1 MTLKPVIK
9 GLIDR
14 QGEPAKSVQSAV
26 RAYVVKTDW
35 ATLQPIQGGPI
46 AGNNPIDAALARVRD
61 PKSPVHGLALKL
73 RVFAG
78 VQAPDWAKHCGGA
91 PINYVST
98 PDQTAQKGTLGRF
111 WTSAY
116 IAAYADLQ
124 AKLAALYD
132 SAPEIRE
139 LTLSAP
145 CTFFDEP
152 MVRNP
157 VPANTTALKLAGYT
171 TAADQSAFTAAIAA
185 HDVWQHTA
193 TDIDF
198 SPFPIVGTGNDD
210 MPFTIDMIDHAR
222 NVLGARAGLQNNA
235 LSTDKLSNTQFT
247 QLYQAMHTAGGTIVF
262 QTAAKQR
269 LGDPVQTL
277 DAALTYGAH
286 SVELP
291 QGYPQIWTL
300 TQLQQFN
307 TALQ

>member
-1 MTLKPVIK
+1 VKPPIR

-14 QGEPAKSVQSAV
+14 QGEPGKGVQKAV
-26 RAYVVKTDW
+26 QAFVVKCNWSD
-35 ATLQPIQGGPI
+35 LQPVPDGLITQGN
-46 AGNNPIDAALARVRD
+46 AIDAALARVRD

-73 RVFAG
+73 RVFSG
-78 VQAPDWAKHCGGA
+78 VQAPDWAKHVGGA

-98 PDQTAQKGTLGRF
+98 PGQTAQKGTLGRF
-111 WTSAY
+111 WTAPY
-116 IAAYADLQ
+116 IAAYAELQ
-124 AKLAALYD
+124 SRLAALYD

-139 LTLSAP
+139 ITLSAP

-157 VPANTTALKLAGYT
+157 VPANTQALKLAGYT
-171 TAADQSAFTAAIAA
+171 TEADQAAFQDAIQA
-185 HDVWQHTA
+185 HTA
-193 TDIDF
+193 WTTTTTDIDY

-210 MPFTIDMIDHAR
+210 MAFTIDMIDHAR
-222 NVLGARAGLQNNA
+222 AILGERAGLQNNA
-235 LSTDKLSNTQFT
+235 LSTDKLSNPQFT
-247 QLYQAMHTAGGTIVF
+247 ELYQAMHAAGGTVVF

-269 LGDPVQTL
+269 LGDPLQVL